1 MASDG
6 LITSQKTSFKNAV
19 NIAKK
24 GTHCGMCRFD
34 FLGSGVCPA
43 GRKKGF
49 LAYWPQGRMEIIKQL
64 DSGRIKPTEKL
75 NDIV

>member
-1 MASDG
+1 MTSDNIS
-6 LITSQKTSFKNAV
+6 ITEKTSLKDAV
-19 NIAKK
+19 VIAKK

-49 LAYWPQGRMEIIKQL
+49 LAYCMDL
-64 DSGRIKPTEKL
+64 
-75 NDIV
+75 